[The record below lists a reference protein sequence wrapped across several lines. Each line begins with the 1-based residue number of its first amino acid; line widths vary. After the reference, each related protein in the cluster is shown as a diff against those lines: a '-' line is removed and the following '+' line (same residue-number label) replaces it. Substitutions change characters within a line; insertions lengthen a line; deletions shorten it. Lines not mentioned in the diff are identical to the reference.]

1 MNASRFVA
9 PWSIFVALGLYAIF
23 YARGYDDPYITYHY
37 AANLAQ
43 GDGFV
48 FNIGESLL
56 STTTPLY
63 TLLLAL
69 AGFGGLNI
77 PLVSTA
83 LGCLSLAVGGW
94 AFWQLGQHWHT
105 QTAGWVGLL
114 LYPLHPLLTV
124 TLSNETALCLTLG
137 LLGLLLTVRKQIA
150 QAAIVLALATL
161 ARHDAVIIAALCA
174 SCHFGF
180 KVWRLDFWKQRQL
193 IVFCLLYG
201 SLLLPWFGFA
211 WWYFGAPMPITL
223 MVKQQQGKMLI
234 SQLFLA
240 GLRDYASYHWTYPTY
255 FLHSVTLIIGLV
267 AAFWRRSP
275 WLWLVA
281 WSGLYTL
288 AYSLLR
294 VPGYF
299 WYFGPVVP
307 GLVALIAVGAEFIA
321 QRLTSLMRDKSRV
334 TSLESSI
341 LNPQS
346 FILLFALL
354 LWLPQVRSTIQLKD
368 LNDNRLG
375 LYQKTGEWL
384 RANTPPTAS
393 IGTLEVGI
401 IGYFAQRRLV
411 DFAGLLQPDVAC
423 NQTALTMIWRCGH
436 GSTINLTIWR
446 CLKVV
451 FNPFVKANVLK
462 LCVVRLRRLTTPHT
476 PQRCKFIGVE
486 RLIR

>member
-9 PWSIFVALGLYAIF
+9 VWSIFVVLGLYAFF

-37 AANLAQ
+37 AANLAR

-48 FNIGESLL
+48 FNIGEHLL

-69 AGFGGLNI
+69 AGFVGFDI

-94 AFWQLGQHWHT
+94 VFWQLGQHWHT

-137 LLGLLLTVRKQIA
+137 LLGLLLTVRKQMA

-174 SCHFGF
+174 SYHFGF

-201 SLLLPWFGFA
+201 GLLLPWFGFA
-211 WWYFGAPMPITL
+211 WGYFGAPMPITL
-223 MVKQQQGKMLI
+223 MVKQQQGKMAI

-240 GLRDYASYHWTYPTY
+240 GFRDYASYHWTYPTY
-255 FLHSVTLIIGLV
+255 FLHSVTLVVGLV

-281 WSGLYTL
+281 WSGLYAL
-288 AYSLLR
+288 AYSLLQ

-307 GLVALIAVGAEFIA
+307 GVVALMAVGAEFIA
-321 QRLTSLMRDKSRV
+321 QRFAVLTQHKSQV
-334 TSLESSI
+334 TI
-341 LNPQS
+341 PQS
-346 FILLFALL
+346 FILHLSSFTLLFALL
-354 LWLPQVRSTIQLKD
+354 LWLPQVRSTMQLKD

-393 IGTLEVGI
+393 VGTLEVGI

-411 DFAGLLQPDVAC
+411 DFAGLLQPDVAQQMQS
-423 NQTALTMIWRCGH
+423 NSTYDDLALWAWDRYQPDYLAMFEGGFQPIRQSQRFKTMCREVA
-436 GSTINLTIWR
+436 TITDPAHPSKMQIYQ
-446 CLKVV
+446 C
-451 FNPFVKANVLK
+451 
-462 LCVVRLRRLTTPHT
+462 
-476 PQRCKFIGVE
+476 
-486 RLIR
+486 